1 MTVIYCNNRDF
12 PQGKEL
18 AESLEGKCFFRNPKY
33 YKAQEGV
40 EVVVGKNKDGKNGI
54 PVTKVHVIGDYPD
67 VVKAY
72 KSVDIKATEHKSDR
86 LKTAN
91 SMDHT
96 IEQLR
101 ELKGDM
107 SEDEWEAYIA
117 NDPRKSV
124 KQI

>member
-1 MTVIYCNNRDF
+1 MTVIYCNNRDY

-18 AESLEGKCFFRNPKY
+18 AESTEGKCFFRNPKY
-33 YKAQEGV
+33 YKPQEGV
-40 EVVVGKNKDGKNGI
+40 ETVVGKNQEGKNGI
-54 PVTKVHVIGDYPD
+54 PVTNVHVIGDYPE

-72 KSVDIKATEHKSDR
+72 KSVDIDVKEHKSER
-86 LKTAN
+86 LKGGN

-101 ELKGDM
+101 DKKGDM
-107 SEDEWEAYIA
+107 TEEEWEAYIA